1 MVRQF
6 ISEQR
11 LLGKINAEL
20 SLDHSCRGY
29 TVSSLMRVDIDQTGC
44 NWAVAAM
51 SGPLSSRGTDSS
63 SAYKI
68 IETFKA
74 QYNFAG

>member
-1 MVRQF
+1 MAVKNAGDFPMVRQF

-51 SGPLSSRGTDSS
+51 SGPLSSRRTDSS
-63 SAYKI
+63 SAYK
-68 IETFKA
+68 
-74 QYNFAG
+74 